1 MPSSTTTTQSH
12 ARSHALLLL
21 QKLLNL
27 RDSASPLTLVLDTLE
42 QSGKPVLRE
51 FMSRAQISKAKI
63 IYISFAT
70 PRRPAGVDVFV
81 RGRGKTAESLR
92 AEITSHYPAG
102 HTHKTLLILD
112 ELNPLVSSIP
122 ADLALF
128 LSSLITGPAVSL
140 VGLYHTDVPLS
151 LPLPS
156 ISSSSSSSPSPSPSS
171 FSSPP
176 SSSSYSPYT
185 PHPLTILTHLATA
198 VLRTSNLHHAVERRR
213 AQNRSQR
220 EPEFGLDE
228 GKEGVLVGLGLRGGK
243 VAQSTLA
250 QSMNGSSGIT
260 GNNTSSSSMVGGL
273 VLEME
278 LRRRSGR
285 AVAETFVLV
294 PSLSHPNTKNTK
306 NAKADAQQRMV
317 SSSEIP
323 PTSISKL
330 YLLSDHP
337 AFLDPEAEAAQGA
350 GDGAGGGGGESEEQ
364 QPESTFNLGLTE
376 KQRRDREGI
385 VLPYFDA
392 QTDIGAGEGGRIL
405 YEMGR
410 EDDFDEE
417 EDEI

>member
-1 MPSSTTTTQSH
+1 MPSSTAQSH

-42 QSGKPVLRE
+42 QSGKPILRE

-70 PRRPAGVDVFV
+70 VRKPAGIDVFV
-81 RGRGKTAESLR
+81 QARGKTPESLR
-92 AEITSHYPAG
+92 AEIVSHYPPG
-102 HTHKTLLILD
+102 HTHKTLLIID
-112 ELNPLVSSIP
+112 ELNPLASSIP
-122 ADLALF
+122 SDLALF
-128 LSSLITGPAVSL
+128 LSSLITSPALSL

-151 LPLPS
+151 LPP
-156 ISSSSSSSPSPSPSS
+156 
-171 FSSPP
+171 
-176 SSSSYSPYT
+176 SYSTSYA
-185 PHPLTILTHLATA
+185 PHPLTLLSHLATA
-198 VLRTSNLHHAVERRR
+198 VLRASNLHHAIERQR
-213 AQNRSQR
+213 ALNRSQR

-228 GKEGVLVGLGLRGGK
+228 GREGVLVGLGLRNGK
-243 VAQSTLA
+243 VAAA
-250 QSMNGSSGIT
+250 QSASAGT
-260 GNNTSSSSMVGGL
+260 GAAQGL
-273 VLEME
+273 VLQME

-285 AVAETFVLV
+285 AVAERFVLV
-294 PSLSHPNTKNTK
+294 PGSKPAETTRLGLAAP
-306 NAKADAQQRMV
+306 
-317 SSSEIP
+317 
-323 PTSISKL
+323 KL

-337 AFLDPEAEAAQGA
+337 AFIDPKAAP
-350 GDGAGGGGGESEEQ
+350 AGGGGGGEDE
-364 QPESTFNLGLTE
+364 PESTFNLGLTD